1 MLKNQAAAALEAA
14 VLLLG
19 GGHASVVVEA
29 CLEVAESLME
39 GAAAGGDLL
48 PVGAGGLGRQGP

>member
-1 MLKNQAAAALEAA
+1 MLKNQAAAALEPA

-19 GGHASVVVEA
+19 GGHTSVVVEG